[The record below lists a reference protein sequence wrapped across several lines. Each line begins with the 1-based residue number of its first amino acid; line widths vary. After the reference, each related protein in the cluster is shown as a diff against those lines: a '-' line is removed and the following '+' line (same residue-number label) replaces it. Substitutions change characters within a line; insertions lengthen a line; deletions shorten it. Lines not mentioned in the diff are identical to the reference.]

1 MPFGFVG
8 CSQRKIMIYCKIN
21 QEDINNNNYWNK
33 LVNSLRAKLSQQK
46 DLTNKIIVIRL
57 QEINRDDDAMIPKLE
72 FKNS

>member
-1 MPFGFVG
+1 
-8 CSQRKIMIYCKIN
+8 MIYCKIN

-33 LVNSLRAKLSQQK
+33 LVNSLRATLSQQK

>member
-1 MPFGFVG
+1 
-8 CSQRKIMIYCKIN
+8 MIFCKIN

-46 DLTNKIIVIRL
+46 DLNNKILVIRL

-72 FKNS
+72 YKQNEGDCLT

>member
-1 MPFGFVG
+1 
-8 CSQRKIMIYCKIN
+8 MIYCKIN